1 MYSAS
6 ESKSGRNE
14 GRCTVLVR
22 VRAGGRSE
30 GRCTVLVRARVVAV
44 KVYVSASECK
54 S

>member
-1 MYSAS
+1 M
-6 ESKSGRNE
+6 
-14 GRCTVLVR
+14 LVR

-54 S
+54 C